1 MKILFALVSYL
12 VGSFPTGFVVF
23 RVIEKKDVRGFGSG
37 ATGATNILRLK
48 GWIYALPVALIDIL
62 KGFLPAFL
70 AVKIFEDH
78 RLAAISAGLAVLGH
92 CFPIYIG
99 FKGGKGVATAAGAMF
114 ALAFMPS
121 LCSLGVFV
129 CTIVLTRYVSLG
141 SILGVVFFPLFL
153 LLFQGPTELI
163 LLSLPVLLIILIRH
177 RTNMQRLLQ
186 GEERKFGQR
195 ARIDS

>member
-12 VGSFPTGFVVF
+12 IGSFPTGFVVF
-23 RVIEKKDVRGFGSG
+23 RVLEKKDVRAFGSG

-48 GWIYALPVALIDIL
+48 GWTYALPVALIDIL

-70 AVKIFEDH
+70 AVKIFGDH

-129 CTIVLTRYVSLG
+129 FTIALSRYVSLG
-141 SILGVVFFPLFL
+141 SILGVVFFPLFIF
-153 LLFQGPTELI
+153 LFQGPTELI
-163 LLSLPVLLIILIRH
+163 LLSLPILLIILIRH
-177 RTNMQRLLQ
+177 RTNVRRLLR
-186 GEERKFGQR
+186 GEERKLGQR
-195 ARIDS
+195 TRIDL